1 MITAEP
7 LIRLLIACSVNT
19 GLKRQCDA
27 NCEGW
32 IEETSIEKKYKS
44 EGMLLP
50 TQAVRLTLFSCVA
63 TEDSG
68 DCLNQP

>member
-1 MITAEP
+1 MSPSDCMQWRQA
-7 LIRLLIACSVNT
+7 VKT

-27 NCEGW
+27 KCEGG
-32 IEETSIEKKYKS
+32 IAETSIEKKYKS

-50 TQAVRLTLFSCVA
+50 TQPVRVTLFSCVA

-68 DCLNQP
+68 DCLNHS